1 MAAAVDGPM
10 PDNCNRCGVPM
21 LPAHKITSWRACA
34 VMSSLPFQTWTPVQ
48 RKWLERLA
56 KQLTHEL
63 VIDQAFVNTA
73 FANDGGA
80 KQLDKL
86 LGGQLDSVMR
96 ALAAGLWPRAA

>member
-1 MAAAVDGPM
+1 M
-10 PDNCNRCGVPM
+10 
-21 LPAHKITSWRACA
+21 
-34 VMSSLPFQTWTPVQ
+34 Q

-63 VIDQAFVNTA
+63 VIDHDFVNSA

-86 LGGQLDSVMR
+86 LGGQLEAVMGE
-96 ALAAGLWPRAA
+96 LASGLWPQAA

>member
-1 MAAAVDGPM
+1 MY
-10 PDNCNRCGVPM
+10 
-21 LPAHKITSWRACA
+21 IACDRIKTKVVEQFCFEGLQRIYTTHA
-34 VMSSLPFQTWTPVQ
+34 WTPVQ

-63 VIDQAFVNTA
+63 VIDQAFVNNA

-86 LGGQLDSVMR
+86 LGGQLDSVMG